1 MVNSKLF
8 LRLIEADLPFAKG
21 KYKLSTLTGIKLNLL
36 CYGLQVL
43 CFKYNARIVL
53 LLELSVY

>member
-1 MVNSKLF
+1 MVNSKPF
-8 LRLIEADLPFAKG
+8 LRLIEADLPFAKR

-43 CFKYNARIVL
+43 CFKYNATIVL